1 MIASG
6 ASCAPRRWSL
16 PAVATVQRTNSCRG
30 DVYNAVNLLM
40 VVQLYCKQW
49 KFMKNHDNNIFFHF
63 FSDGIFGFRWDLIG
77 YFRRM

>member
-1 MIASG
+1 MIAGG

-30 DVYNAVNLLM
+30 DGYNAVNLLM

-49 KFMKNHDNNIFFHF
+49 KFMKNHDNNIFFIF
-63 FSDGIFGFRWDLIG
+63 FFGWDFSDLDGI
-77 YFRRM
+77 